1 MPSNNCSAG
10 MFRLLPP
17 MVLQM
22 LEQLHSMMNRRDC
35 DVDDVESWRSR
46 FSNEALCLIN
56 AASSTGRCNAIW
68 YKAVFKGGIL

>member
-1 MPSNNCSAG
+1 
-10 MFRLLPP
+10 